1 MSCVWLLCYS
11 YSDFLEYQ
19 HNTNLNSQVIVFPN
33 ASLLFLHSARDL
45 LILLFRFSLKE
56 LKFSN
61 EYSFNFFGYNV
72 NYELLL
78 LASYVLYFQ
87 TNISLI
93 FSDSVNYKLL
103 LLASYVLFSVS
114 SGISELFWGMIVVLL
129 DESWVAEK
137 LSDFS
142 TEVKTKTTT
151 VDKFKLRFETV
162 FLASMSQQ

>member
-1 MSCVWLLCYS
+1 MLHCYS
-11 YSDFLEYQ
+11 Y
-19 HNTNLNSQVIVFPN
+19 
-33 ASLLFLHSARDL
+33 
-45 LILLFRFSLKE
+45 ILLEISLYSFFRFSLKE

-114 SGISELFWGMIVVLL
+114 SGISELFWGMIMVLL
-129 DESWVAEK
+129 DES
-137 LSDFS
+137 
-142 TEVKTKTTT
+142 
-151 VDKFKLRFETV
+151 
-162 FLASMSQQ
+162 